1 MEQRTGNNSEP
12 LTQTEA
18 RMEKIKRIAYH
29 LWLARRES
37 GVSGNADEDYFQA
50 ERIFEAHK
58 MRRQL
63 SVGSFCV
70 WAVTFLGAR
79 SPEIYRVNAA
89 RAAVVLDGLVEEFEL
104 I

>member
-1 MEQRTGNNSEP
+1 MEQLTGNNSEP

-70 WAVTFLGAR
+70 WAVTFLAAR

>member
-1 MEQRTGNNSEP
+1 MEQRMGNNSEP
-12 LTQTEA
+12 LNKTEA
-18 RMEKIKRIAYH
+18 RVEKIKRIAYH

-37 GVSGNADEDYFQA
+37 GVSGTAEEDYFQA
-50 ERIFEAHK
+50 ERMFEAHK

-63 SVGSFCV
+63 SVGAFCV
-70 WAVTFLGAR
+70 WAVTLLAAR

-89 RAAVVLDGLVEEFEL
+89 RAAVVLDGLAEEFER